1 MLVHGIVVDVD
12 PQWTKASFKF
22 GMTAEQEAVRCSY
35 QHQQKDDED
44 KASVGSAGRR
54 GRVVLP
60 ACRIALTDRYLRDG
74 CLLCAA
80 SVNARGGHRSRTCL
94 VIDHARR
101 DAASL
106 CPALAALGP
115 G

>member
-1 MLVHGIVVDVD
+1 MLKHGIVVDVD

-74 CLLCAA
+74 CLCALPV
-80 SVNARGGHRSRTCL
+80 STHEGGTAHER
-94 VIDHARR
+94 VW
-101 DAASL
+101 
-106 CPALAALGP
+106 
-115 G
+115 